1 MSGFFFLSRHCGKLI
16 PVILGSFL
24 LSGCSLFSSTPATP
38 QEPVPPSPLVAY
50 MIEHQ
55 AGDSTILDDP
65 DFGTGLL
72 VTMQEDF
79 TSASGNTCK
88 RASLLAR
95 QKESEM
101 AVICLDAN
109 GRWVLAPRIWG
120 QGIRP

>member
-1 MSGFFFLSRHCGKLI
+1 MSGFSFLSHSYGRLI
-16 PVILGSFL
+16 PILLGSVL
-24 LSGCSLFSSTPATP
+24 LSGCSLFSSTSTP
-38 QEPVPPSPLVAY
+38 PPEAVPPSPLVSY

-55 AGDSTILDDP
+55 AGDSTTLDDP
-65 DFGTGLL
+65 DFGTGIL
-72 VTMQEDF
+72 VTMQDNF
-79 TSASGNTCK
+79 VSASGNICK

-109 GRWVLAPRIWG
+109 GHWVLAPRIWG

>member
-1 MSGFFFLSRHCGKLI
+1 
-16 PVILGSFL
+16 
-24 LSGCSLFSSTPATP
+24 
-38 QEPVPPSPLVAY
+38 

-55 AGDSTILDDP
+55 AGDSTTLDDP
-65 DFGTGLL
+65 DFGAGIL
-72 VTMQEDF
+72 VTMQDNF
-79 TSASGNTCK
+79 VSASGSVCK

-109 GRWVLAPRIWG
+109 GHWILAPRIWG

>member
-1 MSGFFFLSRHCGKLI
+1 MSGFSFLSRCHSRLI
-16 PVILGSFL
+16 PFFLGSVL
-24 LSGCSLFSSTPATP
+24 LSGCSLFSSTSPSAP
-38 QEPVPPSPLVAY
+38 EPVPPSPLVSY

-55 AGDSTILDDP
+55 AGDSTTLDDP
-65 DFGTGLL
+65 DFGAGIL
-72 VTMQEDF
+72 VTMQDNF
-79 TSASGNTCK
+79 VSASGNVCK

-109 GRWVLAPRIWG
+109 GHWILAPRIWG